1 MICMT
6 KRGAF
11 NEYHPHKETPSQ
23 FHLLNP
29 YWFFFVVVVCFGL
42 VFFFQMHW
50 AFRRIFQTILQI
62 MLMTRKVTKTSAFI
76 QTSKVILFYR
86 WLTEAVCLTNHW
98 LHPHNL
104 VHLQQ
109 FFKLLERIHWKRKTA
124 VQNWRSFKIPSAL
137 LQSSP
142 FVVFHSFCMIAT
154 LLSTIG
160 IHC

>member
-23 FHLLNP
+23 FHWLNP
-29 YWFFFVVVVCFGL
+29 YFFFFF
-42 VFFFQMHW
+42 FFFQMHW
-50 AFRRIFQTILQI
+50 EFRWIFQATLQI
-62 MLMTRKVTKTSAFI
+62 RLLTREVTKTSAFI

-98 LHPHNL
+98 LHLHNL

-109 FFKLLERIHWKRKTA
+109 FLRLLKRIHWKRKTA

-137 LQSSP
+137 LQFSP
-142 FVVFHSFCMIAT
+142 FVIFHSFCMIAT

>member
-1 MICMT
+1 MSWFAWQKEVLLMSTILT
-6 KRGAF
+6 KKH
-11 NEYHPHKETPSQ
+11 HPSFTDWI
-23 FHLLNP
+23 LT
-29 YWFFFVVVVCFGL
+29 FF
-42 VFFFQMHW
+42 FFFQMHW
-50 AFRRIFQTILQI
+50 AFRWIFQATLQI
-62 MLMTRKVTKTSAFI
+62 RLLTRKVTKTSAFI

-98 LHPHNL
+98 LHLHNL

-109 FFKLLERIHWKRKTA
+109 FFKLLERIHWKRKMA

-142 FVVFHSFCMIAT
+142 FVIFHSFCMIAT